1 VLRRYSGEQ
10 VGGTGLL
17 VETHFCELEQ
27 AGIASF
33 VQEPSAAVAFI
44 NSSCLRFHYIVLL
57 CLVLSGF
64 HIFHGMCISVADPR
78 FYKVSFC
85 RYYLKVH
92 KNEIFLALIL
102 NLVGTLSLLVM
113 LKY

>member
-1 VLRRYSGEQ
+1 

-44 NSSCLRFHYIVLL
+44 NSSCLRLH
-57 CLVLSGF
+57 
-64 HIFHGMCISVADPR
+64 
-78 FYKVSFC
+78 
-85 RYYLKVH
+85 
-92 KNEIFLALIL
+92 
-102 NLVGTLSLLVM
+102 
-113 LKY
+113 